1 MCSFETDTDTS
12 SDTVPQEKQAVLE
25 QGVLFNIINAGGL
38 EAELEADFDIIESN
52 RWKIAQDKR
61 QQAACLIRDANFE
74 NWLRSRSSGRMLL
87 EWEHCSADG
96 HGDMTVLTT
105 FCSTFAIAL
114 QSTEALS
121 AV

>member
-1 MCSFETDTDTS
+1 MSSFETDTNTN
-12 SDTVPQEKQAVLE
+12 SDMGPQEKQAVLE
-25 QGVLFNIINAGGL
+25 QGILFNIINAKGL
-38 EAELEADFDIIESN
+38 DAELEADFDLIESN
-52 RWKIAQDKR
+52 RWKITQDKR

-74 NWLRSRSSGRMLL
+74 SWLRSRISGRMLL

-96 HGDMTVLTT
+96 HSEMTVLTT